1 MGLILGALVGVVAL
15 ILYEQAKKTAPVAA
29 KSAAPSSGNSS
40 SSGPQP
46 SNPIASS
53 PGMLTN
59 TNPGVDNSALLPQF
73 DSANQ
78 SSIIDLSQQ
87 PALTPNGWNCQNG
100 SIPYY
105 DPRTQL
111 VYCVIPGASPQV
123 NSDIITTQNAPIP
136 WWEEGANILTVGT
149 P

>member
-1 MGLILGALVGVVAL
+1 MGLLLGLLVGVVGL
-15 ILYEQAKKTAPVAA
+15 ILYEQTKNKPTATAA
-29 KSAAPSSGNSS
+29 AAAPRPAVTSGGGGST
-40 SSGPQP
+40 SGPQP

-53 PGMLTN
+53 PTLTN
-59 TNPGVDNSALLPQF
+59 TNPGVDNSILLPQF

-111 VYCVIPGASPQV
+111 VYCVLPGMNPQSSSEPNV
-123 NSDIITTQNAPIP
+123 STPWYETWSNDILGNFP
-136 WWEEGANILTVGT
+136 
-149 P
+149 